1 MLENRC
7 FFYYTQN
14 IMNNFLELLFGSQS
28 DYLNMIQY
36 YGPRFFMSIL
46 CGFLIGF
53 ERQIKNKSFGL
64 RTSILVCLGSMIYA
78 SISGFL
84 FEGMKFVDQTR
95 IAAQIVS
102 GIGFLGAGLIM
113 KDRGSVYGAT
123 TAATIWMSAS
133 IGMLIGFG
141 LAPVAF
147 FGSVSVVLILV
158 ALKPLDTFLERSRR
172 SEVTS
177 TYTTVISTTNL
188 KDVHQLIKKYDLHDL
203 ESYTDKKKDYKLYKI
218 TYRTKKST
226 KRAFLR
232 DLSELESTN
241 DIKDTTSFGK
251 K

>member
-1 MLENRC
+1 M
-7 FFYYTQN
+7 
-14 IMNNFLELLFGSQS
+14 
-28 DYLNMIQY
+28 
-36 YGPRFFMSIL
+36 
-46 CGFLIGF
+46 
-53 ERQIKNKSFGL
+53 
-64 RTSILVCLGSMIYA
+64 
-78 SISGFL
+78 
-84 FEGMKFVDQTR
+84 
-95 IAAQIVS
+95 
-102 GIGFLGAGLIM
+102 
-113 KDRGSVYGAT
+113 
-123 TAATIWMSAS
+123 
-133 IGMLIGFG
+133 
-141 LAPVAF
+141 
-147 FGSVSVVLILV
+147 